1 MADNNNGNVGGV
13 LVAFMA
19 GVVIGAGVALLYAP
33 QTGKET
39 RRMLAKKAGEL
50 KDEAEEIMEDTLD
63 KSKKILREKKEQ
75 FDAAIEAGR
84 EAMVD
89 AKKKIKDA
97 VS

>member
-1 MADNNNGNVGGV
+1 MADNGSNVGGI

-19 GVVIGAGVALLYAP
+19 GMVVGAGVALLYAP

-39 RRMLAKKAGEL
+39 RRMLAKKADEL
-50 KDEAEEIMEDTLD
+50 KDEAEEIVEDVLE
-63 KSKKILREKKEQ
+63 KGKKVLKEKKEQ
-75 FDAAIEAGR
+75 FDAAIEAGK

-89 AKKKIKDA
+89 AKKKIKEA

>member
-1 MADNNNGNVGGV
+1 MSDNNNGNVGGV

-39 RRMLAKKAGEL
+39 RRMLAKKADEL
-50 KDEAEEIMEDTLD
+50 KNEAEEIMEDTLD

-84 EAMVD
+84 EAMTD